1 MSLDGLS
8 YRFLQSVNNYV
19 EDVGASQSDR
29 WMMYD
34 QKSKADEIDY

>member
-1 MSLDGLS
+1 MGLDGLS
-8 YRFLQSVNNYV
+8 YRFLQSVNNV

-34 QKSKADEIDY
+34 QMSKADEIDY